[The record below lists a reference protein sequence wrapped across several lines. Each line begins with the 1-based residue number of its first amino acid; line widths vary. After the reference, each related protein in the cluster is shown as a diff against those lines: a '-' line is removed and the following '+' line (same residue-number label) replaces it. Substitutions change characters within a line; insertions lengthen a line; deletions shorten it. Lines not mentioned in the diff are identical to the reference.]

1 MDGLFVGEAGTVFL
15 TVTLRPVNNGLCMG
29 YAQTHIGGLGLRQSA
44 HRGNKIPMKLLHPR
58 HGLIL
63 ILLPFLAACGGT
75 QSLKKSECPPI
86 YILTTAEKLPAG
98 KAEAARLTGV
108 SVSCAKDKDAG
119 IYLAEVEIS
128 GVGQGDDARLPV
140 FIASLS
146 AEGQIIARQ
155 QIVIEADA
163 GSFSQEV
170 SDIAYGKIDDGPK
183 ASRLLVGFVLSDA
196 QLSQNREG
204 WLKAMGHQ

>member
-29 YAQTHIGGLGLRQSA
+29 YAQIHIGGLGLRQSA

-75 QSLKKSECPPI
+75 QSLTRSECPPI
-86 YILTTAEKLPAG
+86 YILTTAEKLPTAN
-98 KAEAARLTGV
+98 AEAARLT
-108 SVSCAKDKDAG
+108 SVSITCAKDTQAG
-119 IYLAEVEIS
+119 VFLAEVEIS
-128 GVGQGDDARLPV
+128 GVTPADDSRLPV

-163 GSFSQEV
+163 GSFSEEA
-170 SDIAYGKIDDGPK
+170 SDIEYGKIDGGPK
-183 ASRLLVGFVLSDA
+183 ANRVLVGFVLSDA
-196 QLSQNREG
+196 QLSQNRED